1 MLKTIAIVTLL
12 VRQLAPV
19 EGAYREH
26 LDYRTVQRGEISAE
40 LAGVWDSPRMAGRDF
55 VLMGP
60 ASGAEVYLRF
70 VQAPARQPGVQP
82 FMTHGWN
89 ATEILVEDPD
99 ALARRLAGSP
109 FRVIGPPADLM
120 ATADSPRAMQVLG
133 PAGELLYFTRII
145 PGGSGF
151 DLGAASVPV
160 DRVFITVV
168 GGPSLKE
175 LRRFY
180 GQVMGLPLGDD
191 LRWRIDVLAR
201 AHGLPV
207 ETRFPLAVAILPK
220 DFLVEMDEYPAGAT
234 PRQQSRGEPPPGMAI
249 VTFTADSLD
258 GVGAHWRRPPVA
270 VADFPYRGRRVAVTV
285 GPAGEWVEVVET
297 PAPDVASQASIRSR
311 VSLPLTPSR

>member
-1 MLKTIAIVTLL
+1 MPLAAFGSAPVLKTIAIVTLL

-26 LDYRTVQRGEISAE
+26 LDYRTVHRGEISAD
-40 LAGVWDSPRMAGRDF
+40 LAGVWDSPGMAGRDY

-70 VQAPARQPGVQP
+70 VKAPPRRGEDRPL
-82 FMTHGWN
+82 MTHGWN

-99 ALARRLAGSP
+99 ALARRLDGSP

-120 ATADSPRAMQVLG
+120 TTRDSPRAMQVLG

-207 ETRFPLAVAILPK
+207 ATTFPLAVAILPK
-220 DFLVEMDEYPAGAT
+220 NFLVEMDEYPAGAR
-234 PRQQSRGEPPPGMAI
+234 PRARSSAGPPPGMAI
-249 VTFTADSLD
+249 VSFTADSLD
-258 GVGAHWRRPPVA
+258 GSRADWRRPPRA
-270 VADFPYRGRRVAVTV
+270 VADFPYAGRRVAVTV
-285 GPAGEWVEVVET
+285 GPAGEWLEIIET
-297 PAPDVASQASIRSR
+297 PAGAARGPR
-311 VSLPLTPSR
+311 

>member
-12 VRQLAPV
+12 VRQLVPV
-19 EGAYREH
+19 EDAYREH
-26 LDYRTVQRGEISAE
+26 LDYRTVQRGEISTE
-40 LAGVWDSPRMAGRDF
+40 LAQAWASPRMAGRDY

-70 VQAPARQPGVQP
+70 VKAASGRESARP

-99 ALARRLAGSP
+99 RLARQLDGSP
-109 FRVIGPPADLM
+109 FRVIGPPADLL
-120 ATADSPRAMQVLG
+120 ATKDSPRAMQVLG

-168 GGPSLKE
+168 GGPSLAE

-180 GQVMGLPLGDD
+180 GQVLGLPLGDD

-201 AHGLPV
+201 AHRLPV
-207 ETRFPLAVAILPK
+207 ETTFPLAVAILPR
-220 DFLVEMDEYPAGAT
+220 DFLVEMDEYPASAR
-234 PRQQSRGEPPPGMAI
+234 PRRQRRGEPPPGMAI
-249 VTFTADSLD
+249 VSFTSESLD
-258 GVGAHWRRPPVA
+258 GTAARWRSSPRA

-285 GPAGEWVEVVET
+285 GPAGEWVEVIET
-297 PAPDVASQASIRSR
+297 PAD
-311 VSLPLTPSR
+311 

>member
-40 LAGVWDSPRMAGRDF
+40 LAGVWATPGMAGRDY

-60 ASGAEVYLRF
+60 ASGAPVYLRF
-70 VQAPARQPGVQP
+70 VEAPPRQGKVRP

-89 ATEILVEDPD
+89 ATEILVQDPD
-99 ALARRLAGSP
+99 GLARRLEGSP
-109 FRVIGPPADLM
+109 FRVIGPPADLL

-151 DLGAASVPV
+151 DLGMASVPV

-168 GGPSLKE
+168 GGPSLAE

-180 GQVMGLPLGDD
+180 GQVLGLPLGDD
-191 LRWRIDVLAR
+191 LHWRIDVLAR
-201 AHGLPV
+201 AHGLPL
-207 ETRFPLAVAILPK
+207 ETTFPLAVAIMPK
-220 DFLVEMDEYPAGAT
+220 DFLVEMDEYPAGAR
-234 PRQQSRGEPPPGMAI
+234 PRKGSSASPPPGLSI
-249 VTFTADSLD
+249 VSFTAESLD
-258 GVGAHWRRPPVA
+258 GTDVTWRRAPRA
-270 VADFPYRGRRVAVTV
+270 VADFPYGGRRVAVTV
-285 GPAGEWVEVVET
+285 GPAGEWLEIIET
-297 PAPDVASQASIRSR
+297 PAPPGPGSR
-311 VSLPLTPSR
+311 

>member
-40 LAGVWDSPRMAGRDF
+40 LAGAWDSPGMSGRDY

-70 VQAPARQPGVQP
+70 VKAASRRETVRP

-99 ALARRLAGSP
+99 LLARRLAGSP
-109 FRVIGPPADLM
+109 FRVIGPPADLL
-120 ATADSPRAMQVLG
+120 TTTDSPRAMQVLG

-168 GGPSLKE
+168 GGPSLAE

-180 GQVMGLPLGDD
+180 GQVLGLPLGDD
-191 LRWRIDVLAR
+191 LHWRIDVLAR
-201 AHGLPV
+201 AHRLPLD
-207 ETRFPLAVAILPK
+207 TKFPLAVAILPR

-234 PRQQSRGEPPPGMAI
+234 PRKASRGGPPPGMAI

-258 GVGAHWRRPPVA
+258 GTTVQWRSPPRA

-297 PAPDVASQASIRSR
+297 PAEPGSTLR
-311 VSLPLTPSR
+311 

>member
-26 LDYRTVQRGEISAE
+26 LDYRTVRSGEISAE
-40 LAGVWDSPRMAGRDF
+40 LAGVWDSPGMAGRDY

-60 ASGAEVYLRF
+60 ASGAPVYLRF
-70 VQAPARQPGVQP
+70 VKAPAGQGEVRP

-89 ATEILVEDPD
+89 ATEILVQDPD
-99 ALARRLAGSP
+99 GLARRLDGTP
-109 FRVIGPPADLM
+109 FRVIGPPADLLS
-120 ATADSPRAMQVLG
+120 TPDSPRAMQALG

-151 DLGAASVPV
+151 DLGTAAAPV

-168 GGPSLKE
+168 GGPSLAE

-191 LRWRIDVLAR
+191 LNWRIDVLAR

-207 ETRFPLAVAILPK
+207 ETTFPLAVAIMPK
-220 DFLVEMDEYPAGAT
+220 DFLVEMDEYPASAR
-234 PRQQSRGEPPPGMAI
+234 PRKRSSAGPPPGMSI
-249 VTFTADSLD
+249 VSFTAESLD
-258 GVGAHWRRPPVA
+258 GTDVRWRRPPRA
-270 VADFPYRGRRVAVTV
+270 LADFPYSGRRVAVTE
-285 GPAGEWVEVVET
+285 GPVGEWVEVIET
-297 PAPDVASQASIRSR
+297 TVPNVARR
-311 VSLPLTPSR
+311 P